1 MSDIHRL
8 LSYSPPDTGSDS
20 CMSVWETVDW
30 GDDAGSQLTEGIITR
45 RQQQT
50 RRTFNR
56 VSTNGDVGA
65 TVPSGAPSVAQEGE
79 GKGGSPNDASKIGNM
94 QAPLGR
100 VVRRSQSDHT
110 YESKKQSHHASLT
123 KKVLSSSLIIAVMK
137 GLDII
142 IPEDDEET
150 ISSDSKSS
158 DLDVS
163 FPSSP
168 RRGRRQS
175 AWY

>member
-45 RQQQT
+45 RQQH
-50 RRTFNR
+50 
-56 VSTNGDVGA
+56 TNGNVVA
-65 TVPSGAPSVAQEGE
+65 TVPSAAPPSVAQL
-79 GKGGSPNDASKIGNM
+79 SKLAPLEEESARIKEKMNL

>member
-8 LSYSPPDTGSDS
+8 LSYSPPDTGSDI
-20 CMSVWETVDW
+20 MSVWETVDW

-45 RQQQT
+45 RQQ
-50 RRTFNR
+50 
-56 VSTNGDVGA
+56 VS
-65 TVPSGAPSVAQEGE
+65 VPSAAPSVAQLSSSSADSSECE
-79 GKGGSPNDASKIGNM
+79 GKGGTQVKEKTNL
-94 QAPLGR
+94 QAPLAR

-123 KKVLSSSLIIAVMK
+123 KKFLSSSLIIAVRK

-142 IPEDDEET
+142 IQDDDEET